1 MLQRVKPRL
10 LLADDHVELL
20 REVTELLGQEFQIL
34 ASVQDGMTLLFRAAE
49 LQPDVVVTDL
59 KMPRLSGIEAGRKLL
74 DQKLCRAVVLLT
86 MYADPQLISS
96 ALDAGILGYVTKD
109 RAGLDLI
116 PAIKAALAGETFISC
131 AVGA

>member
-1 MLQRVKPRL
+1 VKPRL
-10 LLADDHVELL
+10 LLADDHNELL
-20 REVTELLGQEFQIL
+20 REVTELLGQEFEIL
-34 ASVQDGMTLLFRAAE
+34 GSVQDGMTLLFRAAE

-86 MYADPQLISS
+86 LYKDPQIVSS

-116 PAIKAALAGETFISC
+116 PAINAALAGKTFISC

>member
-1 MLQRVKPRL
+1 
-10 LLADDHVELL
+10 LADDHVELL

>member
-1 MLQRVKPRL
+1 VKPRL
-10 LLADDHVELL
+10 LLADDHDELL
-20 REVTELLGQEFQIL
+20 REVTELLGQEFQVL
-34 ASVQDGMTLLFRAAE
+34 ATVQDGMTLLFRAAE

-59 KMPRLSGIEAGRKLL
+59 KMPRLSGIDAGRKLL

>member
-1 MLQRVKPRL
+1 
-10 LLADDHVELL
+10 LADDHDELL
-20 REVTELLGQEFQIL
+20 REVTELLGQEFQVL
-34 ASVQDGMTLLFRAAE
+34 ATVQDGMTLLFRAAE

-59 KMPRLSGIEAGRKLL
+59 KMPRLSGIDAGRKLL

>member
-1 MLQRVKPRL
+1 
-10 LLADDHVELL
+10 
-20 REVTELLGQEFQIL
+20 
-34 ASVQDGMTLLFRAAE
+34 MTLLFRAAE

-59 KMPRLSGIEAGRKLL
+59 KMPRLSGIDAGRKLL

>member
-1 MLQRVKPRL
+1 VLQRVKPRL
-10 LLADDHVELL
+10 LLADDHDELL
-20 REVTELLGQEFQIL
+20 REVTELLGQEFQVL
-34 ASVQDGMTLLFRAAE
+34 ATVQDGMTLLFRAAE

-59 KMPRLSGIEAGRKLL
+59 KMPRLSGIDAGRKLL

-116 PAIKAALAGETFISC
+116 PAIKAALANPVKSLRSE
-131 AVGA
+131 

>member
-1 MLQRVKPRL
+1 MKPRL
-10 LLADDHVELL
+10 LLADDHNELL
-20 REVTELLGQEFQIL
+20 REVTELLGQEFEIL
-34 ASVQDGMTLLFRAAE
+34 GSVHDGMTLLFRAAE

-86 MYADPQLISS
+86 LYKDPQIISS

-116 PAIKAALAGETFISC
+116 PAINAALAGQTFISC

>member
-1 MLQRVKPRL
+1 MKPRL
-10 LLADDHVELL
+10 LLADDHDELL
-20 REVTELLGQEFQIL
+20 REVTELLGQEFQVL
-34 ASVQDGMTLLFRAAE
+34 ATVQDGMTLLFRAAE

-59 KMPRLSGIEAGRKLL
+59 KMPRLSGIDAGRKLL